1 MGVGSLAPPPPPPPD
16 GWHRK
21 LKAGDEAEARHEGG
35 WWQVSVKARVP
46 GSARLKELPQVVVE
60 ARGYGVTRT
69 VAMADLRP
77 RS

>member
-1 MGVGSLAPPPPPPPD
+1 MLLPHWRACSGEYHLTCVPMLP
-16 GWHRK
+16 
-21 LKAGDEAEARHEGG
+21 
-35 WWQVSVKARVP
+35 QVSVKARVP
-46 GSARLKELPQVVVE
+46 GNARLKELPQLVVE

>member
-1 MGVGSLAPPPPPPPD
+1 MNADTHVWTAHNGPSNATPQRRLPPPLP
-16 GWHRK
+16 
-21 LKAGDEAEARHEGG
+21 
-35 WWQVSVKARVP
+35 QVSVKARVP
-46 GSARLKELPQVVVE
+46 GNARLKELPQLVVE